1 MRRYTA
7 RMGGE
12 GMSGDAAY
20 LLSKNVLS
28 PNAVGAWIDTRPTP
42 VKCQSVMLQAKEW
55 EGSLGV
61 GIVH

>member
-1 MRRYTA
+1 
-7 RMGGE
+7 
-12 GMSGDAAY
+12 MSGDAAY